1 MERPRPPCQT
11 RLLHIC
17 SIVEVPS
24 LRRCSTISNDGS
36 SYYGRP
42 SSLSTSSAGTLETDG
57 MSRDETL
64 DEEALPPLPPGW
76 TVVMG
81 EAGVFYWNEVN
92 GQIMRLRPT
101 WKRKIP
107 PRKIRIRTRTD
118 SGGSLSSRASTP
130 RNTPRATPTRGFR
143 QPNFSAIANA
153 SEGSPPNSTP

>member
-1 MERPRPPCQT
+1 
-11 RLLHIC
+11 
-17 SIVEVPS
+17 
-24 LRRCSTISNDGS
+24 
-36 SYYGRP
+36 
-42 SSLSTSSAGTLETDG
+42 
-57 MSRDETL
+57 
-64 DEEALPPLPPGW
+64 
-76 TVVMG
+76 MG
-81 EAGVFYWNEVN
+81 YWNEVN

-153 SEGSPPNSTP
+153 SEGSLQTQHPSWMDEVVHAAPRGPLHSVTEEEELR